1 MSEGRAA
8 VITGVGVVA
17 PGCPSFRDLG
27 ATLLGQKI
35 GCRAIE
41 RFRTEKFKTKL
52 SFQIDPPAFVDPSA
66 PVAERPLIVQYGRRA
81 LAEALA
87 MAELAP
93 ARYQPVGIFGTAVAG
108 SWEME
113 AAYGSLETYAP
124 GYRPSWAASD
134 AVNLTHPGRVIFEPL
149 ATSALRVVTTGC
161 TAGLDAL
168 GVGWMDIMDGAD
180 CVVVVASE
188 APIAPVVVTCFDQ
201 INALTKET
209 VEPLRASQP
218 YSRQRSGFCIGEGA
232 AVVVLEE
239 ARHAQRRGART
250 LGRLR
255 GYATTSSAFH
265 MTAIHSSGESI
276 QRSLVDALNAA
287 SVEPDDIA
295 MLSPHATSTRQN
307 DAAEHAAFNSVFES
321 LSEIP
326 VMAAKANFG
335 HALGASNLIEIVAT
349 MWALQNRT
357 VPPYPL
363 RTTRDIEFPDILLP
377 AEPRALKGSLVVK
390 NSSGF
395 SGIHSAVVLEGAPCS

>member
-1 MSEGRAA
+1 
-8 VITGVGVVA
+8 
-17 PGCPSFRDLG
+17 
-27 ATLLGQKI
+27 
-35 GCRAIE
+35 
-41 RFRTEKFKTKL
+41 
-52 SFQIDPPAFVDPSA
+52 
-66 PVAERPLIVQYGRRA
+66 
-81 LAEALA
+81 
-87 MAELAP
+87 MAELDP
-93 ARYQPVGIFGTAVAG
+93 TGCRPVGIFGTAVAG

-124 GYRPSWAASD
+124 GYRRSWSASD

-218 YSRQRSGFCIGEGA
+218 YSRQRSGFCIGEGRPWSCSKRRVTLA
-232 AVVVLEE
+232 
-239 ARHAQRRGART
+239 RRGARS
-250 LGRLR
+250 LGTLR

-276 QRSLVDALNAA
+276 QRSLLAALNAA

-307 DAAEHAAFNSVFES
+307 DAAEHAAFSSVFKS
-321 LSEIP
+321 LPEIP

-335 HALGASNLIEIVAT
+335 HALGASNLIEVVAT
-349 MWALQNRT
+349 MWALRHRT

-363 RTTRDIEFPDILLP
+363 RTSRDIEFPDILLP
-377 AEPRALKGSLVVK
+377 AEPRRLKGPLVAK